1 MENLMRFFEQH
12 QSTFAQQHHRKF
24 VLIRQPRE
32 PKIVDFF
39 PSYRDAYAS
48 AVFEAKIPPETF
60 LIRRCLWAEEEQP
73 AVFHSRV
80 R

>member
-1 MENLMRFFEQH
+1 MNKLIRFFENH
-12 QSTFAQQHHRKF
+12 QAEFAQNHHRQF
-24 VLIRQPRE
+24 VLIRQPQKPE
-32 PKIVDFF
+32 IVDFF
-39 PSYRDAYAS
+39 PSYGDAYAS

-60 LIRRCLWAEEEQP
+60 LIRRCLRSEEEKP

>member
-1 MENLMRFFEQH
+1 MDKLMRFFENH
-12 QSTFAQQHHRKF
+12 QAEFAQNHHRQF
-24 VLIRQPRE
+24 VLIRQPRK

-60 LIRRCLWAEEEQP
+60 LIRRCLRAEEEKP